1 MPFLLFAM
9 LAAIS
14 VLTGMLNYYRGGS
27 FRKGLAIGSVIALIV
42 GAVAMVMLQAAAS
55 HCLATI

>member
-1 MPFLLFAM
+1 MPFLLFAI

-14 VLTGMLNYYRGGS
+14 VLTGMFNYYRGGS

-55 HCLATI
+55 HC